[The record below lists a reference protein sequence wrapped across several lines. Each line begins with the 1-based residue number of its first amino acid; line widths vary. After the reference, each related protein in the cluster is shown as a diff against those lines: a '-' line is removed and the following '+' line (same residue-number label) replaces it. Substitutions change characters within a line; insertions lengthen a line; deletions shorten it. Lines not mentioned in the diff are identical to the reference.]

1 MMHVAYFVK
10 CYLFTCVRSKRIIG
24 SPLMLFYDGL
34 DICWRRPIQWPPRWA
49 DSSAVQTLLE
59 EETCKSR
66 LSWHSMQHSQ
76 TAVTTENSQCITQ
89 TSFPEKE
96 GQLNNL
102 FFQWLDRICVVFP
115 TWWGV
120 GDRQAEQVDAVTA
133 GPQGSG
139 TRGVSAP
146 PSGLVLVALPLHSQ
160 WWARV
165 PGRCNRDKG
174 QKGCAEAARFC
185 VCELW
190 FLIHLDLGK
199 SCRK

>member
-1 MMHVAYFVK
+1 MLT
-10 CYLFTCVRSKRIIG
+10 CFTCVRSKQIVG

-59 EETCKSR
+59 KETCKSR

-76 TAVTTENSQCITQ
+76 TAVTTENSQCIMQ

-115 TWWGV
+115 TWREV
-120 GDRQAEQVDAVTA
+120 GDRQAEQVDAVAA

-146 PSGLVLVALPLHSQ
+146 LSGLVLVALPAALTMVSPHSRQ
-160 WWARV
+160 MQQGQRTKRVRWSCPFLCLWA
-165 PGRCNRDKG
+165 
-174 QKGCAEAARFC
+174 
-185 VCELW
+185 
-190 FLIHLDLGK
+190 LISNAFRL
-199 SCRK
+199 R